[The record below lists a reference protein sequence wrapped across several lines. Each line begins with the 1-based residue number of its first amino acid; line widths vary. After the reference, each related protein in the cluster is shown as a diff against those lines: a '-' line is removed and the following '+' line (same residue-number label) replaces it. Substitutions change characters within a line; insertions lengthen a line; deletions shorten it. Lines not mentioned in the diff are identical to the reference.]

1 MPPDITI
8 AEARAVIRVPR
19 LRSSSPVSPWPGSS
33 VTSMSELL
41 APPGSSDAW
50 GVGVAVGG
58 PVRANVTASDSVG
71 VGVGVAIMAGMGI
84 RVGQA
89 VGPGVNV
96 GVGVGTT
103 VGSQ

>member
-1 MPPDITI
+1 MPPDMTV

-19 LRSSSPVSPWPGSS
+19 LRSSSPVPPWPGSS
-33 VTSMSELL
+33 VTSMSELP
-41 APPGSSDAW
+41 APPGSSDAR
-50 GVGVAVGG
+50 GVGVVVGG
-58 PVRANVTASDSVG
+58 TVRANVTASDS
-71 VGVGVAIMAGMGI
+71 VGVAIMAGMGI

-96 GVGVGTT
+96 GVGVGIT